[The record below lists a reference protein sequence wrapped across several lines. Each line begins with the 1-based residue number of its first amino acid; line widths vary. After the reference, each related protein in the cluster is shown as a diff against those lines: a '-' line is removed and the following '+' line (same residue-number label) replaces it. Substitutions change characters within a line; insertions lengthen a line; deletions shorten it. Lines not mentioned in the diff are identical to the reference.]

1 MYLFAFREICV
12 YFPNTLTAIGTTLGI
27 MSCMV

>member
-12 YFPNTLTAIGTTLGI
+12 YFPNILTAIGTSLGI
-27 MSCMV
+27 MSCML